1 MGPGKKIMENTKEPS
16 LREII
21 KFLLAEIE
29 KKDIFMKNHAERVA
43 ATCLRFSKHL
53 GLGQTEIN
61 QLYVA
66 GLLHD
71 IGYLYLPLNIVIKR
85 CQPDDEE
92 LDIVKRHPLI
102 SEKIASKYAT
112 LQETLPFIRQHHE
125 SIDGSGYPDGLKGD
139 QILLGSKI
147 LSIVDRFDGLTV
159 TRPQFKTVN
168 SDAALTRLKEESD
181 KRFDKELIEK
191 FIKFVNSPEFS
202 CSAPSARSDP
212 PNKSCQNETPQDVK
226 PQVATHISREVIQ
239 QIINKYKK
247 DEIELPVLSRVVQE
261 IQNVM
266 NNPSTTVDQLASI
279 IERDAVISVRMIAVA
294 NSPIYRGAGRVVTVK
309 DAIPRMGVKET
320 HSIVTTISN
329 KSIYDTK
336 DKKFKSIMENLWLHS
351 LASGYIAK
359 ALSNELKLGEIELY
373 YFLGL
378 VHDIGKVLL
387 LKSFSDLYAQNES
400 LDTGEIMAA
409 IHEAHNSFGGAILR
423 KWGYSEAMV
432 RIPLLHE
439 GPDFRRDMDKEI
451 LIINL
456 ASNIADNIGY
466 GLEKDRCSDPSK
478 CSSAKLLE
486 VDIGMIE
493 DIGGKVKLIMNDVS
507 NAF

>member
-1 MGPGKKIMENTKEPS
+1 MENGKEPT
-16 LREII
+16 LRELV
-21 KFLLAEIE
+21 KFLLSEIE

-43 ATCLRFSKHL
+43 STSLRFSKY
-53 GLGQTEIN
+53 LGQGQEEIN
-61 QLYVA
+61 RLYIA

-71 IGYLYLPLNIVIKR
+71 IGYLYLPVNVAVKR
-85 CQPDDEE
+85 CQPDDSE
-92 LDIVKRHPLI
+92 LDILKRHPLI
-102 SEKIASKYAT
+102 SEKIASKYAS
-112 LQETLPFIRQHHE
+112 LKETLSIIRHHHE
-125 SIDGSGYPDGLKGD
+125 SIDGSGYPDGLKGNEIPLGA
-139 QILLGSKI
+139 QILN
-147 LSIVDRFDGLTV
+147 IVNRFDGMTV
-159 TRPQFKTVN
+159 ARPQFKQIDMD
-168 SDAALTRLKEESD
+168 DALAILKDEAD
-181 KRFDKELIEK
+181 KKFNTELVDRFV
-191 FIKFVNSPEFS
+191 KFVYSPDFS
-202 CSAPSARSDP
+202 SETPSARSDP
-212 PNKSCQNETPQDVK
+212 SNNAEPSNETRQTVRPQTI
-226 PQVATHISREVIQ
+226 THISREVIQ

-247 DEIELPVLSRVVQE
+247 DEIELPVLSKVVQE

-266 NNPSTTVDQLASI
+266 NNPATTVDQLAAI

-294 NSPIYRGAGRVVTVK
+294 NSPIYRGAGRVVTVR

-359 ALSNELKLGEIELY
+359 ALSTGLKLGEAELF

-387 LKSFSDLYAQNES
+387 LKSFSDLHAKNES

-423 KWGYSEAMV
+423 KWGYSEALV

-466 GLEKDRCSDPSK
+466 GLSEDHCPDPSK

-493 DIGGKVKLIMNDVS
+493 DVGEKVKLIMNDVS